1 MHSFLVHIAF
11 IYPSIY
17 FALSV
22 GKLFPR
28 LLNKQRTKVWCLRC
42 TREDAILNF
51 TRRWSFQ
58 SLFNLSEKYRITHKG
73 WDCKDDPKSQNIMI
87 WSLIFGS
94 AFNRVFWCFTK
105 WLSTKIDKEPWMQG
119 NGLNKFL
126 TIVFS

>member
-1 MHSFLVHIAF
+1 MQFSIIVQLV
-11 IYPSIY
+11 
-17 FALSV
+17 
-22 GKLFPR
+22 R
-28 LLNKQRTKVWCLRC
+28 NVWGC
-42 TREDAILNF
+42 
-51 TRRWSFQ
+51 
-58 SLFNLSEKYRITHKG
+58 YKG

-105 WLSTKIDKEPWMQG
+105 WLRTKIDNEPWMQG